1 MKIYLAGG
9 CVSPPKDNKKIQKLF
24 HKNNKLHSY
33 FHAKDEK
40 KGLEGKWFHVNIK
53 NKVNIFLDSG
63 AFSALTQG
71 IEIDINQYIDFI
83 KKHLDV
89 LEVYANLDFI
99 PGKNTA
105 SSKKIS
111 AEKTLQ
117 NQRIM
122 EEAGLSPL
130 PCFHVGE
137 PLEYLEYYIKNY
149 DYIALGGMV
158 GKQKSTL
165 IPWLDMVFG
174 KFICDKNGMP
184 KVKVH
189 GFGLTSLPLMLR
201 YPWYSVDSTS
211 WVMTGRTGS
220 IYVPRYRNGKW
231 AYDENP
237 WVVAVSSRSPGKAE
251 TGKHIDTFS
260 PKQRD
265 VILDYIH
272 SKGYKL
278 GKSRFEKF
286 PQDHELG
293 KNERW
298 AEKKPKNKK
307 ALRLLEIIEEDGIAN
322 RYQLRDEMNIIYFQD
337 LEKTIPEWPWAFKL
351 NGLQGF
357 SL

>member
-1 MKIYLAGG
+1 MKIYLAGTSV
-9 CVSPPKDNKKIQKLF
+9 CSPEDNKKMQKLF
-24 HKNNKLHSY
+24 RRNNKLHSY
-33 FHAKDEK
+33 FHAKEEG
-40 KGLEGKWFHVNIK
+40 KGLEGKWFYMNLK
-53 NKVNIFLDSG
+53 NKVNLFLDSG

-71 IEIDINQYIDFI
+71 IEINIYQYIDFI

-89 LEVYANLDFI
+89 LEVYATLDFI
-99 PGKNTA
+99 PKKDTGP
-105 SSKKIS
+105 SKKMS
-111 AEKTLQ
+111 AEKTLE

-149 DYIALGGMV
+149 DYITLGGMV
-158 GKQKSTL
+158 GKQKGTL
-165 IPWLDMVFG
+165 IPWLDLVFE

-189 GFGLTSLPLMLR
+189 GFGLTSLSLMLR

-211 WVMTGRTGS
+211 WVMTSRMGS

-231 AYDENP
+231 IYDENS
-237 WVVAVSSRSPGKAE
+237 WSVAVSSRSPRKAE

-260 PKQRD
+260 PKHRD
-265 VILDYIH
+265 IILDYIH

-278 GKSRFEKF
+278 GKSRFEYY
-286 PQDHELG
+286 PQSHELG
-293 KNERW
+293 KKERW
-298 AEKKPKNKK
+298 AEKKPKNKN
-307 ALRLLEIIEEDGIAN
+307 ALRLLEIIEEDGISN
-322 RYQLRDEMNIIYFQD
+322 HYQLRDEMNIIYFQD

-351 NGLQGF
+351 KGLRGF

>member
-9 CVSPPKDNKKIQKLF
+9 SVSPPKDNKRIQKLF
-24 HKNNKLHSY
+24 RKNNKLHSY

-40 KGLEGKWFHVNIK
+40 KGLEGRWFRVNLK
-53 NKVNIFLDSG
+53 NEVNIFLDSG

-165 IPWLDMVFG
+165 IPWLDMVFE
-174 KFICDKNGMP
+174 KYICGKNGMP

-211 WVMTGRTGS
+211 WVMTGRTGAV
-220 IYVPRYRNGKW
+220 YVPRYRNGKW
-231 AYDENP
+231 AYDENS
-237 WVVAVSSRSPGKAE
+237 WVVAVSSRSPGKADA
-251 TGKHIDTFS
+251 GKHIDTF
-260 PKQRD
+260 PPRHKQ
-265 VILDYIH
+265 VILDYLQE
-272 SKGYKL
+272 KGYQL
-278 GKSRFEKF
+278 GKSRFEKY
-286 PQDHELG
+286 PQDHEI
-293 KNERW
+293 KDNERW
-298 AEKKPKNKK
+298 AEKKPKDKG
-307 ALRLLEIIEEDGIAN
+307 ASRLLEIIEEEGVSN

-337 LEKTIPEWPWAFKL
+337 LEKSMPQWPWAFKPK
-351 NGLQGF
+351 GLKGF